1 MEIPLLNDIA
11 IIFALSILVI
21 LICHHLRV
29 PSIVGFLL
37 TGILAGPHGL
47 GLISAMGEVET
58 MAEIGVVLL
67 LFAIG
72 IEFSLQ
78 SLMHIRKTVL
88 VGGSLQVLFTI
99 PVIYFLSRQFGQ
111 GPGESVF
118 LGFLVSLSSTAI
130 VLKLMEERAEIDSPH
145 GRTSLGIL
153 IFQDMIVI
161 LMILFTPLLAGA
173 TTDVGASLFIL
184 AAQGLGIILLV
195 FVCAKWIVPQVMYQ
209 VVRTKNRELFLL
221 TIIVICLAV
230 AWLTSSIGLS
240 LALGAFLAGLII
252 SDSEYAHQALG
263 NILPFRDVFM
273 AFFFVSIGML
283 LDVDF
288 LYRQLG
294 LVVLIAAGVLILK
307 TVIICLVT
315 IILGLPLRTAILT
328 GFALSQVGEFSLILS
343 ETGVEHGLLTTN
355 VYQLLLAVTVLT
367 MALTSFIIAAS
378 PRAADAVVKL
388 PLPSSILTGLHPL
401 KEIKHIKR
409 EDHLVIIGFGMNG
422 RNLARAARA
431 AGIQYVI
438 IEMNPETVRN
448 VQASGESIYY
458 GDATHE
464 AVLDHAN
471 IGRAK
476 VVVVAISDPAAT
488 RRITETVRRLN
499 PYAYIITRT
508 RYLSEMKPLY
518 GLGADEVIPEEF
530 ETSIE
535 IFTRVLMKYLIPSNE
550 IEGFVAE
557 IRSDGYEMLRSLA
570 REKAS
575 FSDLKLHIPDIEIN
589 ALRVDEQSA
598 FAGMTLAQI
607 GFRKE
612 YGITLLAV
620 RRDSQIFPNPG
631 GDVQIYAGDI
641 LIVLGQPEKIAE
653 VKCLLHP
660 AVSCD

>member
-1 MEIPLLNDIA
+1 MEIPLLDDIA
-11 IIFALSILVI
+11 IIFGLSILVI
-21 LICHHLRV
+21 SICHRLRV

-47 GLISAMGEVET
+47 GLIGALGEVET

-78 SLMHIRKTVL
+78 NLVRIRKSVL
-88 VGGSLQVLFTI
+88 MGGSLQVLLTI
-99 PVIYFLSRQFGQ
+99 PVVFLISRQLGQ
-111 GPGESVF
+111 GFSESIF

-130 VLKLMEERAEIDSPH
+130 VLKLMQERAEIDSPH
-145 GRTSLGIL
+145 GRTSIGIL

-173 TTDVGASLFIL
+173 TTDVGGALLIL

-195 FVCAKWIVPQVMYQ
+195 FVSAKWIVPQVMYQ
-209 VVRTKNRELFLL
+209 VVRTKNRELFLM

-283 LDVDF
+283 LDIDF
-288 LYRQLG
+288 LLQNLG
-294 LVVLIAAGVLILK
+294 LVVLIASGVLILK
-307 TVIICLVT
+307 TLIICLVT
-315 IILGLPLRTAILT
+315 ILLGLPLRTAILT

-343 ETGVEHGLLTTN
+343 ETGIENGLLTGN
-355 VYQLLLAVTVLT
+355 VYQMFLAVTVLT
-367 MALTSFIIAAS
+367 MALTSFIITAS

-388 PLPSSILTGLHPL
+388 PLPAALIAGLHPVP
-401 KEIKHIKR
+401 EIKDAAR
-409 EDHLVIIGFGMNG
+409 EDHLIIIGFGMNG
-422 RNLARAARA
+422 TNLARAARA

-438 IEMNPETVRN
+438 IEMNPETVRT
-448 VQASGESIYY
+448 VQASGEPIYY

-464 AVLDHAN
+464 AVLQHAN
-471 IGRAK
+471 INSAK

-488 RRITETVRRLN
+488 RRITETLRRLN
-499 PYAYIITRT
+499 PDAYIIART

-535 IFTRVLMKYLIPSNE
+535 IFTRVLTKYLIPSNE
-550 IEGFVAE
+550 IEGFIAE
-557 IRSDGYEMLRSLA
+557 IRSDGYEMLRSLT
-570 REKAS
+570 REHPS
-575 FSDLKLHIPDIEIN
+575 FSDLKLHIPDIEISS
-589 ALRVDEQSA
+589 LRVGEQSTVVGRTVA
-598 FAGMTLAQI
+598 HI
-607 GFRKE
+607 GFRSE
-612 YGITLLAV
+612 YGVTLLVV
-620 RRDSQIFPNPG
+620 RRDSQVLPNPG
-631 GDVQIYAGDI
+631 GDVQIFAGDV
-641 LIVLGQPEKIAE
+641 LVVLGQPEKIAG
-653 VKCLLHP
+653 VKSLLYP
-660 AVSCD
+660 VSS

>member
-1 MEIPLLNDIA
+1 MEIPLLDDIA
-11 IIFALSILVI
+11 IIFGLSILVI
-21 LICHHLRV
+21 SICHRLRV

-47 GLISAMGEVET
+47 GLIGALGEVET

-78 SLMHIRKTVL
+78 NLVRIRKSVL
-88 VGGSLQVLFTI
+88 MGGSLQVLLTI
-99 PVIYFLSRQFGQ
+99 PIVFLISRQLGQ
-111 GPGESVF
+111 GFSESIF

-130 VLKLMEERAEIDSPH
+130 VLKLMQERAEIDSPH
-145 GRTSLGIL
+145 GRTSIGIL

-173 TTDVGASLFIL
+173 TTDVGGALLIL

-195 FVCAKWIVPQVMYQ
+195 FVSAKWIVPQVMYQ
-209 VVRTKNRELFLL
+209 VVRTKNRELFLM

-283 LDVDF
+283 LDIDF
-288 LYRQLG
+288 LLQNLG
-294 LVVLIAAGVLILK
+294 LVVLIASGVLILK
-307 TVIICLVT
+307 TLIICLVT
-315 IILGLPLRTAILT
+315 ILLGLPLRTAILT

-343 ETGVEHGLLTTN
+343 ETGIENGLLTGN
-355 VYQLLLAVTVLT
+355 VYQMFLAVTVLT
-367 MALTSFIIAAS
+367 MALTSFIITAS

-388 PLPSSILTGLHPL
+388 PLPAALIAGLHPVP
-401 KEIKHIKR
+401 EIKDAAR
-409 EDHLVIIGFGMNG
+409 EDHLIIIGFGMNG
-422 RNLARAARA
+422 TNLARAARA

-438 IEMNPETVRN
+438 IEMNPETVRT
-448 VQASGESIYY
+448 VQASGEPIYY

-464 AVLDHAN
+464 AVLQHAN
-471 IGRAK
+471 INSAK

-488 RRITETVRRLN
+488 RRITETLRRLN
-499 PYAYIITRT
+499 PDAYIIART

-535 IFTRVLMKYLIPSNE
+535 IFTRVLTKYLIPSNE
-550 IEGFVAE
+550 IEGFIAE
-557 IRSDGYEMLRSLA
+557 IRSDGYEMLRSLT
-570 REKAS
+570 REHPS
-575 FSDLKLHIPDIEIN
+575 FSDLKLHIPDIEISS
-589 ALRVDEQSA
+589 LRVSEQSTVVGRTVA
-598 FAGMTLAQI
+598 HI
-607 GFRKE
+607 GFRSE
-612 YGITLLAV
+612 YGVTLLVV
-620 RRDSQIFPNPG
+620 RRDSQVLPNPG
-631 GDVQIYAGDI
+631 GDVQIFAGDV
-641 LIVLGQPEKIAE
+641 LVVLGQPEKIAG
-653 VKCLLHP
+653 VKSLLYP
-660 AVSCD
+660 VSS

>member
-1 MEIPLLNDIA
+1 MLDDIA
-11 IIFALSILVI
+11 IIFGLSILVI
-21 LICHHLRV
+21 SICHRLRV

-47 GLISAMGEVET
+47 GLIGALGEVET

-78 SLMHIRKTVL
+78 NLVRIRKSVL
-88 VGGSLQVLFTI
+88 MGGSLQVLLTI
-99 PVIYFLSRQFGQ
+99 PIVFLISRQLGQ
-111 GPGESVF
+111 GFSESIF

-130 VLKLMEERAEIDSPH
+130 VLKLMQERAEIDSPH
-145 GRTSLGIL
+145 GRTSIGIL

-173 TTDVGASLFIL
+173 TTDVGGALLIL

-195 FVCAKWIVPQVMYQ
+195 FVSAKWIVPQVMYQ
-209 VVRTKNRELFLL
+209 VVRTKNRELFLM

-283 LDVDF
+283 LDIDF
-288 LYRQLG
+288 LLQNLG
-294 LVVLIAAGVLILK
+294 LVVLIASGVLILK
-307 TVIICLVT
+307 TLIICLVT
-315 IILGLPLRTAILT
+315 ILLGLPLRTAILT

-343 ETGVEHGLLTTN
+343 ETGIENGLLTGN
-355 VYQLLLAVTVLT
+355 VYQMFLAVTVLT
-367 MALTSFIIAAS
+367 MALTSFIITAS

-388 PLPSSILTGLHPL
+388 PLPAALIAGLHPVP
-401 KEIKHIKR
+401 EIKDAAR
-409 EDHLVIIGFGMNG
+409 EDHLIIIGFGMNG
-422 RNLARAARA
+422 TNLARAARA

-438 IEMNPETVRN
+438 IEMNPETVRT
-448 VQASGESIYY
+448 VQASGEPIYY

-464 AVLDHAN
+464 AVLQHAN
-471 IGRAK
+471 INSAK

-488 RRITETVRRLN
+488 RRITETLRRLN
-499 PYAYIITRT
+499 PDAYIIART

-535 IFTRVLMKYLIPSNE
+535 IFTRVLTKYLIPSNE
-550 IEGFVAE
+550 IEGFIAE
-557 IRSDGYEMLRSLA
+557 IRSDGYEMLRSLT
-570 REKAS
+570 REHPS
-575 FSDLKLHIPDIEIN
+575 FSDLKLHIPDIEISS
-589 ALRVDEQSA
+589 LRVGEQSTVVGRTVA
-598 FAGMTLAQI
+598 HI
-607 GFRKE
+607 GFRSE
-612 YGITLLAV
+612 YGVTLLVV
-620 RRDSQIFPNPG
+620 RRDSQVLPNPG
-631 GDVQIYAGDI
+631 GDVQIFAGDV
-641 LIVLGQPEKIAE
+641 LVVLGQPEKIAG
-653 VKCLLHP
+653 VKSLLYP
-660 AVSCD
+660 VSS

>member
-1 MEIPLLNDIA
+1 MEIPLLDDIA
-11 IIFALSILVI
+11 IIFGLSILVI
-21 LICHHLRV
+21 SICHRLRV

-47 GLISAMGEVET
+47 GLIGALGEVET

-78 SLMHIRKTVL
+78 NLLRIRKSVL
-88 VGGSLQVLFTI
+88 MGGSLQVLLTI
-99 PVIYFLSRQFGQ
+99 PVVFLISRQLGQ
-111 GPGESVF
+111 GFSESIF

-130 VLKLMEERAEIDSPH
+130 VLKLMQERAEIDSPH
-145 GRTSLGIL
+145 GRTSIGIL

-173 TTDVGASLFIL
+173 TTDVGETLLIL

-195 FVCAKWIVPQVMYQ
+195 FVSAKWIVPQVMYQ
-209 VVRTKNRELFLL
+209 VVRTKNRELFLM
-221 TIIVICLAV
+221 TIIVICLSV

-283 LDVDF
+283 LDIDF
-288 LYRQLG
+288 LLQNLG
-294 LVVLIAAGVLILK
+294 LVVLIASGVLILK
-307 TVIICLVT
+307 TLIICLVT
-315 IILGLPLRTAILT
+315 ILLGLPLRTAILT

-343 ETGVEHGLLTTN
+343 ETGIENGLLTGN
-355 VYQLLLAVTVLT
+355 VYQMFLAVTVLT
-367 MALTSFIIAAS
+367 MALTSFIITAS

-388 PLPSSILTGLHPL
+388 PLPAALIAGLHPVP
-401 KEIKHIKR
+401 EIKDAAR
-409 EDHLVIIGFGMNG
+409 EDHLIIIGFGMNG
-422 RNLARAARA
+422 TNLARAARA

-438 IEMNPETVRN
+438 IEMNPETVRT
-448 VQASGESIYY
+448 VQASGEPIYY

-464 AVLDHAN
+464 AVLQHAN
-471 IGRAK
+471 INSAK

-488 RRITETVRRLN
+488 RRITETLRRLN
-499 PYAYIITRT
+499 PDAYIIART

-535 IFTRVLMKYLIPSNE
+535 IFTRVLTKYLIPSNE
-550 IEGFVAE
+550 IEGFITE
-557 IRSDGYEMLRSLA
+557 IRSDGYEMLRSITS
-570 REKAS
+570 EHPS
-575 FSDLKLHIPDIEIN
+575 FSDLKLHIPDIEIS
-589 ALRVDEQSA
+589 ALRVGEQSSVVGRTVA
-598 FAGMTLAQI
+598 HV
-607 GFRKE
+607 GFRSE
-612 YGITLLAV
+612 YGVTLLAV
-620 RRDSQIFPNPG
+620 RRDSQVLPNPG
-631 GDVQIYAGDI
+631 GDVQIFAGDV
-641 LIVLGQPEKIAE
+641 LVVLGQPEKIAG
-653 VKCLLHP
+653 VKSLLYP
-660 AVSCD
+660 VSS